1 MRYPHNKNN
10 ASRQPFSTVLN
21 TPAQAV
27 QWMLS
32 INGPHDL
39 EVPKPGELDFR
50 HHGTIIGNAAIGVIE
65 YSTLVS
71 VKIQDL
77 QESYSINLPVYGEQ
91 SIEHQGKAFVSDPS
105 VGVILSPNQSLRM
118 TIGEN
123 CRKKMVK
130 LSRSAL
136 ETKLSKLLGRQ
147 IVQPIVFEPMVY
159 VRGAMQEWWKLVESV
174 QSMLQVE
181 HSLCDLPEVWSNFE
195 GSLVTSLLFA
205 QRHNY
210 FDELQARQSG
220 RPQYLAQL
228 EALFN
233 ASVEVPL
240 TLEDL
245 EHVAGVSRERLYRD
259 FHTHYGMTPMA
270 YYRQLRFEQVRVR
283 LTQARASEKVSSIAM
298 DYGFQQFGRFSKE
311 YKERFGELPSHTLK
325 THRTH

>member
-1 MRYPHNKNN
+1 MRYSHTKNN
-10 ASRQPFSTVLN
+10 TRRQQFSTVLH

-32 INGPHDL
+32 INGPHAL

-71 VKIQDL
+71 VKIRDL
-77 QESYSINLPVYGEQ
+77 EESYSINLPVYGEQ
-91 SIEHQGKAFVSDPS
+91 SIEHQGKAFVSNPS
-105 VGVILSPNQSLRM
+105 VGVVLSPNQSLRM
-118 TIGEN
+118 TIGEK
-123 CRKKMVK
+123 CRKRMVK

-136 ETKLSKLLGRQ
+136 EAKLSKLLGRK
-147 IVQPIVFEPMVY
+147 IVQPIVFEPMVH
-159 VRGAMQEWWKLVESV
+159 VEGAMREWWKLVECV
-174 QSMLQVE
+174 QSMLQTE
-181 HSLCDLPEVWSNFE
+181 SSLCDLPEVWSNFE
-195 GSLVTSLLFA
+195 GSLITSLLFS

-233 ASVEVPL
+233 ASLETPL

-245 EHVAGVSRERLYRD
+245 EHAVGVSRERLYRD
-259 FHTHYGMTPMA
+259 FRSHYGMTPMA

-298 DYGFQQFGRFSKE
+298 DYGFHQFGRFSKA

-325 THRTH
+325 AHRSN